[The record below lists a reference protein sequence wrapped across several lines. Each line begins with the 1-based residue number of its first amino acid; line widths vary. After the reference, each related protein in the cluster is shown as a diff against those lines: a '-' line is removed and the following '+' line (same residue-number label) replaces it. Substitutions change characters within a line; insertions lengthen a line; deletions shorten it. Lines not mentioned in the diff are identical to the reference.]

1 MAKIEKPLNL
11 TNTIWAAGGE
21 SVEPDD
27 SKKLRG
33 WIAEIP
39 PFQFENWLQNRNDR
53 ALAHIIQMGIPEW
66 DANTQ
71 YQANQSY
78 VQDEDGKIYRA
89 TETHTGVNPKF
100 DTANV
105 WEQPFTFDVLK
116 ENATDEQSGV
126 VRKATQQ
133 IVDEGTPGSFFLD
146 PSQIRTLIENID
158 AEWVKSGVLLNSV
171 LPDATDAS
179 KGAVR
184 KARQQDI
191 DNGVGEDRYIN
202 PKQLKTVSDDIKSTT
217 AGVALSGNPVIT
229 AGSSENYQITN
240 FSSFDAYEVSI
251 EFDDGGTG
259 NASITDD
266 LISVDIDAGA
276 TGGVILTVTKAGV
289 DYDFELA
296 IGSSQINRPSIV
308 FPVNGA
314 TNMPTNITLES
325 SNFTTTPAGF
335 DTHTAADWQVAT
347 DITFSDVI
355 AESLNDTNNLLQWS
369 VDANLQPN
377 TTYYARVRYYGNT
390 LTVSSWSQTASFE
403 TAERPATPTITSPSN
418 GATNIEEAPTI
429 TTSNFSSPISE
440 THQATDWE
448 IRLASNDSLVWSS
461 TNNTSNLTST
471 TVPSGELAESTEY
484 RIRVR
489 HIGSRLGASAWG
501 TSTFTT
507 ENQFF
512 AFDPIHAGEPFG
524 GGYYAGAN
532 IVVGGTTYA
541 LVVAPKAQ
549 GGEAGSTL
557 PWEWTIDPNVSGAFS
572 TNDGKANTAAIVA
585 AGGSSTSVAAGFCNS
600 LTINGHSDWHLPSA
614 DELEICYRYLKPTT
628 QDNYTSTRSLH
639 NATNGTN
646 PNSDPVGDG
655 YTTSD
660 PSRTSISI
668 YRSGATEAFT
678 TANYYW
684 SSTQASAESAWLQR
698 FNNGRQ
704 LERSKSPPYRVRAV
718 RWVAV

>member
-21 SVEPDD
+21 SVEPSN
-27 SKKLRG
+27 SKKLQG
-33 WIAEIP
+33 WVAEIP

-66 DANTQ
+66 DANTE

-78 VQDEDGKIYRA
+78 VQDEDGEIYRA
-89 TETHTGVNPKF
+89 TETHTGVNPKY

-105 WEQPFTFDVLK
+105 WEQPFSFDALK
-116 ENATDEQSGV
+116 ELATEESTGV
-126 VRKATQQ
+126 ARKAAQQ
-133 IVDEGTPGSFFLD
+133 DIDQGTPGSIFAD
-146 PSQIRTLIENID
+146 PSQIRQLVENIN
-158 AEWVKSGVLLNSV
+158 ASWITGGILSSGT
-171 LPDATDAS
+171 LPDATESS
-179 KGAVR
+179 KGAVL
-184 KARQQDI
+184 KARQSDI
-191 DNGVGEDRYIN
+191 DNGVGDDRFIS
-202 PKQLKTVSDDIKSTT
+202 PRQLKSVADDIKSTT

-240 FSSFDAYEVSI
+240 FSSFDTYEVSI
-251 EFDDGGTG
+251 EFDNGGTG
-259 NASITDD
+259 NVSITDD

-276 TGGVILTVTKAGV
+276 TGGVVLTVTKGGV
-289 DYDFELA
+289 AYDFELA

-335 DTHTAADWQVAT
+335 DTHTATDWQVAT
-347 DITFSDVI
+347 DITFSNVI
-355 AESLNDTNNLLQWS
+355 AESLNDTTNLLQWS
-369 VDANLQPN
+369 VDADLQPN

-390 LTVSSWSQTASFE
+390 LTVSSWSQTASFD
-403 TAERPATPTITSPSN
+403 TAERPATPTVTSPSN
-418 GATNIEEAPTI
+418 GEINVGETPTI

-461 TNNTSNLTST
+461 MNNTSNLTSI
-471 TVPSGELAESTEY
+471 TVPSGQLAESTEY

-489 HIGSRLGASAWG
+489 HIGSQLGASAWG

-507 ENQFF
+507 EAQFF
-512 AFDPIHAGEPFG
+512 VFDPSSAGEPFG

-549 GGEAGSTL
+549 GGETGSALTWGVTSDV
-557 PWEWTIDPNVSGAFS
+557 PGATS
-572 TNDGKANTAAIVA
+572 TNDGASNTAAIVA
-585 AGGSSTSVAAGFCNS
+585 AGGSSTSVAAGFCDN
-600 LTINGHSDWHLPSA
+600 LNINGYTDWHLPSA

-628 QDNYTSTRSLH
+628 QSNNTSTRSLH
-639 NATNGTN
+639 GAINGTN
-646 PNSDPVGDG
+646 PNSVPVGSG

-660 PSRTSISI
+660 PARTSIAI
-668 YRSGATEAFT
+668 YQDGAGEAFT

-684 SSTQASAESAWLQR
+684 TSTQASSGIAWGQ
-698 FNNGRQ
+698 FFVNGFQ
-704 LERSKSPPYRVRAV
+704 STYDKSTLLYVRAV

>member
-1 MAKIEKPLNL
+1 MTKIEKPLNL

-21 SVEPDD
+21 AVEPSN
-27 SKKLRG
+27 SKKLQG
-33 WIAEIP
+33 WVAEIP

-66 DANTQ
+66 DANTE

-78 VQDEDGKIYRA
+78 VQDEDGEVYRA
-89 TETHTGVNPKF
+89 TETHTGVNPKY

-105 WEQPFTFDVLK
+105 WEQPFSFDALK
-116 ENATDEQSGV
+116 ELATEESTGV
-126 VRKATQQ
+126 VRKAAQQ
-133 IVDEGTPGSFFLD
+133 DIDQGTPGSIFAD
-146 PSQIRTLIENID
+146 PSQIRQLVENIN
-158 AEWVKSGVLLNSV
+158 ASWITGGVLSSGT
-171 LPDATDAS
+171 LPDATESD

-184 KARQQDI
+184 KARQSDI
-191 DNGVGEDRYIN
+191 DNGTGDDRFIS
-202 PKQLKTVSDDIKSTT
+202 PRQLKSVADDIKSTT

-240 FSSFDAYEVSI
+240 FSSFDTYEVSI
-251 EFDDGGTG
+251 EFDNGGTG
-259 NASITDD
+259 NVSITDD

-276 TGGVILTVTKAGV
+276 TGGVILTVTKGGV
-289 DYDFELA
+289 AYDFELA
-296 IGSSQINRPSIV
+296 IGSSRINRPSII

-335 DTHTAADWQVAT
+335 DTHTATDWQVAT
-347 DITFSDVI
+347 DITFSNVI
-355 AESLNDTNNLLQWS
+355 AESLNDTTNLLQWS
-369 VDANLQPN
+369 VDADLQPN

-418 GATNIEEAPTI
+418 GEINVGETPTI

-461 TNNTSNLTST
+461 MNNTSNLTSI
-471 TVPSGELAESTEY
+471 TVPSGQLAESTEY

-489 HIGSRLGASAWG
+489 HIGSQLGASAWG

-507 ENQFF
+507 EAQFF
-512 AFDPIHAGEPFG
+512 VFDPSSAGEPFG

-557 PWEWTIDPNVSGAFS
+557 PWEWTVDPDVPGATS
-572 TNDGKANTAAIVA
+572 TNDGASNTAAIVA
-585 AGGSSTSVAAGFCNS
+585 AGGSSTSVAAGFCNNLS
-600 LTINGHSDWHLPSA
+600 INGYTDWHLPSA

-628 QDNYTSTRSLH
+628 QANYVNSSYGP
-639 NATNGTN
+639 NPGGNGSN
-646 PNSDPVGDG
+646 PNSDPVGGD
-655 YTTSD
+655 YTSSN
-660 PSRTSISI
+660 PAQTSIAI
-668 YRSGATEAFT
+668 YQSGASEAFV
-678 TANYYW
+678 ANYYW
-684 SSTQASAESAWLQR
+684 TSTQLSAGVAWRQR
-698 FNNGRQ
+698 FDNGDQ
-704 LERSKSPPYRVRAV
+704 GTYLKSDSYYVRAV
-718 RWVAV
+718 RWVEV